1 MKTTALLVALMLSA
15 MLHAQYYG
23 MDSAQFNSSWK
34 GLVLT
39 PSDYNSN
46 PTKRYP
52 LIVAIGGNGEVGY
65 QLSVLFNQG
74 IPRRVKMG
82 KPMYQVMSPGDTARF
97 LYVCLLPDVSTRG
110 GQPGFVNPAIDY
122 MIANYRVDTTK
133 IMVSGISQG
142 GNDVVRYG
150 LWTPTGDPNLGS
162 YGGFD
167 YRQQRVR
174 FYVSGSP
181 PLVGLPCS
189 NYYSRFGTYNWG
201 ARFFHGALDGGVTT
215 PRGSLIMNDTIN
227 KYHPGSSQRFVLAAY
242 GHDANVW
249 DSMYSTN
256 GVDSNINIYRW
267 LVMSPS
273 IVMEPVPVA
282 IAGPP
287 QVISSTSTQLDAAA
301 SYSINGAIT
310 NYNWQQLSGPITA
323 SIQNANSAAPVIS
336 NLDPGAAYSFK
347 LTVTDIAGASGSD
360 ITSVT
365 VTNAVLPVG
374 LTYFT
379 GQHSGTV
386 NLLQWATASEQN
398 SDNFS
403 IERSQDGNQ
412 FAAIGSV
419 AAAGFSNALR
429 QYSFN
434 DVLSPPG
441 IQYYRLRI
449 IDKDAKFTYSKLVS
463 VNAGNPVAIELYP
476 NPVPDK
482 VSLIIN
488 NSLKGNGSIQVYDIN
503 GRMIK
508 QEMFVK
514 QDRFY
519 KSAIDLKSQRSG
531 TYLIEIKIGDKF
543 IATKQIQKQ

>member
-34 GLVLT
+34 GLVLK

-46 PTKRYP
+46 PSKRYP
-52 LIVAIGGNGEVGY
+52 LIVTIGGNGEVGSK
-65 QLSVLFNQG
+65 LSVLFNVG

-82 KPMYQVMSPGDTARF
+82 KPTYQVMGPGDTARF

-110 GQPGFVNPAIDY
+110 GQPNFVNPAIDY

-142 GNDVVRYG
+142 GNDVIRYG

-162 YGGFD
+162 FGGFD

-181 PLVGLPCS
+181 PLVGTPYS

-215 PRGSLIMNDTIN
+215 AAGSLTMNDTIN
-227 KYHPGSSQRFVLAAY
+227 KYHPGSSQRFLLAGY
-242 GHDANVW
+242 GHDNNVW

-273 IVMEPVPVA
+273 IVTEPVPVA

-287 QVISSTSTQLDAAA
+287 QVINSTSTQLDAAA
-301 SYSINGAIT
+301 SYSPNGSIT
-310 NYNWQQLSGPITA
+310 NYNWQQVSGPAA
-323 SIQNANSAAPVIS
+323 SIQNANSPTPVIS
-336 NLDPGAAYSFK
+336 NLNPGDAYGFK

-365 VTNAVLPVG
+365 VTNTILPVG
-374 LTYFT
+374 ITYFT
-379 GQHSGTV
+379 AQQSGTV
-386 NLLQWATASEQN
+386 NVLQWGTASEQN
-398 SDNFS
+398 SNYFS
-403 IERSQDGNQ
+403 IERSGDATQYK
-412 FAAIGSV
+412 AIGTV
-419 AAAGFSNALR
+419 AAVGFSNAIS
-429 QYSFN
+429 QYSFK
-434 DVLSPPG
+434 DLQPAPG
-441 IQYYRLRI
+441 IQYYRLRMV
-449 IDKDAKFTYSKLVS
+449 DKDGKYTYSKVVLV
-463 VNAGNPVAIELYP
+463 NTGNSVAITMFP
-476 NPVPDK
+476 NPAPGK
-482 VSLIIN
+482 VSLVIN
-488 NSLKGNGSIQVYDIN
+488 NQLTGNGSIHVYDIN
-503 GRMIK
+503 GRLVK
-508 QEMFVK
+508 QEMFIK
-514 QDRFY
+514 QDKIFT
-519 KSAIDLKSQRSG
+519 SAIDMQSQRAG
-531 TYLIEIKIGDKF
+531 TYLVEIKMGDQF
-543 IATKQIQKQ
+543 VVTRQLQKQ